1 MRILL
6 AILCVIPSAW
16 VNANAQIAVGAGN
29 DMIAGVLLFAVLAA
43 VFTMRCME
51 STGAARLGWGTMA
64 LIFMTM
70 NAFISLSGISAVRD
84 TAMDIRAEQQRK
96 AGTRQAVVDQ
106 VADLRKL
113 VGPKSATVIK
123 VEMDNAERGWKKDQL
138 RVKWETARQIERLQ
152 AQVDGWG
159 ADNEPAP
166 SAVDPGI
173 ANIAALAVTI
183 FNVKLN
189 ERFLAALLSG
199 AFAIL
204 LELGADLGPIAIF
217 SLVRAGSR
225 RPLAT
230 QPSLQVAEPAKP
242 LIQAVATKPAYS
254 PGAATAHQF
263 LESCTRTVAGSRIQ
277 ASVLYQ
283 HYVAWAQQQ
292 SFRVISATLF
302 GTTMSSREY
311 PKEKRGG
318 SWWYCDLEL
327 LLPPTGLRV
336 VRPST

>member
-1 MRILL
+1 MKFLL

-16 VNANAQIAVGAGN
+16 VNANAQIALGAGN
-29 DMIAGVLLFAVLAA
+29 DMIAGVLLFATLAA

-51 STGAARLGWGTMA
+51 SHGTARIGWGAMA

-84 TAMDIRAEQQRK
+84 TAMDIRAEKQRQ
-96 AGTRQAVVDQ
+96 ANNRQAVVDQ
-106 VADLRKL
+106 VADLRKM
-113 VGPKSATVIK
+113 VGPASAAVVK
-123 VEMDNAERGWKKDQL
+123 AEMDAMPRGDRKDRT
-138 RVKWETARQIERLQ
+138 RVKLETARQIERLQ

-159 ADNEPAP
+159 AGIEPAP

-217 SLVRAGSR
+217 SLLSGGSGGLR
-225 RPLAT
+225 RVESV
-230 QPSLQVAEPAKP
+230 QPAKP
-242 LIQAVATKPAYS
+242 LKQAVAGI
-254 PGAATAHQF
+254 PGNPPTIPDPYDLTEFMTGLCEMVRGQF
-263 LESCTRTVAGSRIQ
+263 TQSSM
-277 ASVLYQ
+277 LYRS
-283 HYVAWAQQQ
+283 YVAWAKKHDRPILSQT
-292 SFRVISATLF
+292 AF
-302 GTTMSSREY
+302 GTTLTGMGY
-311 PKEKRGG
+311 TKVKRSGA
-318 SWWYCDLEL
+318 WHYHDLRL
-327 LLPPTGLRV
+327 K
-336 VRPST
+336 VRLVS